1 MLLYDINIFV
11 WIIQYYM
18 THTITYD
25 SYENVYIIIV
35 LKNIRN
41 KIIYIIVIVNN
52 KYNHINK

>member
-1 MLLYDINIFV
+1 MNYTILYMN
-11 WIIQYYM
+11 
-18 THTITYD
+18 HTITYD